1 VNQTPFVFSGL
12 QNFIISSFENN
23 GLVAFMVFKSTFNNI
38 SVMLWRSVLFVD
50 ETGVPEEKYQSAASH

>member
-12 QNFIISSFENN
+12 QNFIISSFKNN

>member
-12 QNFIISSFENN
+12 QSSFENN